1 MKLNLVNLS
10 LDRKVDIALR
20 AMNFFQSATKQL
32 TDLEIL
38 LINIIVH
45 LPDKF
50 KYAPFSIPAKKYI
63 RKLALEQWEWNL
75 SPINL
80 NNRLYSLRDKGI
92 INHDVDG
99 VMYFTPVYEKIIK
112 EIKEA
117 HDEGRAW
124 ELAFSFPIIPKSEE
138 TIERVHPRTQE
149 QIERQ
154 RDEEDKED
162 STRPKE
168 TKE

>member
-1 MKLNLVNLS
+1 MKLNLANLS

-63 RKLALEQWEWNL
+63 RKIALESWEWNL

-92 INHDVDG
+92 INHDADG
-99 VMYFTPVYEKIIK
+99 VMYFTPMYERIIK

-117 HDEGRAW
+117 HDAGRAW
-124 ELAFSFPIIPKSEE
+124 ELAFSFPIIPKSQE
-138 TIERVHPRTQE
+138 TIERIHPRTQE
-149 QIERQ
+149 QIKVQTNER
-154 RDEEDKED
+154 EEEGKNREEK
-162 STRPKE
+162 SE
-168 TKE
+168 G

>member
-20 AMNFFQSATKQL
+20 AMNFFQIATKQL

-154 RDEEDKED
+154 RDEEDKEN
-162 STRPKE
+162 SARPEE